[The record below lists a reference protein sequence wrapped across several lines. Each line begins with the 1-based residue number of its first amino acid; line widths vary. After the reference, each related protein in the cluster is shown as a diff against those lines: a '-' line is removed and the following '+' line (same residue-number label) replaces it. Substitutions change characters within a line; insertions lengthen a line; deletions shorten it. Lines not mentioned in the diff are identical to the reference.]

1 MLTCIPAAAATELGN
16 KGVIVP
22 GILLLFANW
31 RISNWLILLID
42 INTLN
47 PLLINIDL
55 IQYLSFVHTLKQ
67 VLTEISFCHYPFTMD
82 SSIRLPPSI
91 TVVLILLVA
100 DMSNLETYV

>member
-1 MLTCIPAAAATELGN
+1 MQVL
-16 KGVIVP
+16 V
-22 GILLLFANW
+22 
-31 RISNWLILLID
+31 LLID
-42 INTLN
+42 ISVRVHTHMRHTITNMD
-47 PLLINIDL
+47 IIH
-55 IQYLSFVHTLKQ
+55 YLSFVHTLKQ